1 MVNPHRHEKS
11 IERVK
16 KIYVAVFPVQVD
28 KDRSVEVILAGY
40 QKDHNIPDIAWIR
53 ATIETN
59 TNAVADLVR
68 LCDKIV
74 AEQEGIDSY
83 RLLKFDKNGI
93 HVLSPDDFRTSVQK
107 YTDDH
112 WGSC

>member
-1 MVNPHRHEKS
+1 MMSPRRHEKS
-11 IERVK
+11 IERVT
-16 KIYVAVFPVQVD
+16 KIYVAVFPVPVD
-28 KDRSVEVILAGY
+28 QDRSVEVILAGY
-40 QKDHNIPDIAWIR
+40 QNDPNIPNIAWIR

-59 TNAVADLVR
+59 TNAVADLVT

-93 HVLSPDDFRTSVQK
+93 HVLSPDDFRTFAQK
-107 YTDDH
+107 YTDEH